1 MGEDGCAV
9 RAMNWRTSTD
19 GVWRALRRRAMR
31 LLTLLALAFM
41 LAQSAPTHAAADART
56 GYLVKL
62 LKGSTQ
68 FRVRT
73 QAAISLGSVSDSPQA
88 EEALREALK
97 DRHPAVRAA
106 AAASLGRLGVEAAV
120 AAIERLR
127 KDPEAPVRAA
137 ADAALKAIQR
147 SQSAPE
153 TPTQPRTSEPAFY
166 VAIGSTNAKV
176 PQAGP
181 SKADRMADILREQL
195 RSLDGVELAPKRESE
210 RQARRVLKKRKL
222 KGYVIDASITSV
234 QPRAGGGT
242 RVAVSVVVSTYPDH
256 DMRAILSGAATAVG
270 GGSDRAFEQ
279 ALEGAIT
286 GALRQLPQALGR

>member
-1 MGEDGCAV
+1 
-9 RAMNWRTSTD
+9 
-19 GVWRALRRRAMR
+19 MR
-31 LLTLLALAFM
+31 LLTLLAVAFM
-41 LAQSAPTHAAADART
+41 LAQATPTHASADART

-73 QAAISLGSVSDSPQA
+73 QAAISLGSVPDSPQA

-97 DRHPAVRAA
+97 DHHPAVRAA

-127 KDPEAPVRAA
+127 KDPEPPVRAA
-137 ADAALKAIQR
+137 AEAALKAIQR
-147 SQSAPE
+147 SQSAPD
-153 TPTQPRTSEPAFY
+153 TPTKPGGSGAPAFY
-166 VAIGSTNAKV
+166 VAVGSTNTKV
-176 PQAGP
+176 PEVGTGKAG
-181 SKADRMADILREQL
+181 RMAEILRAQL
-195 RSLDGVELAPKRESE
+195 QTVDGVELAPLRESE
-210 RQARRVLKKRKL
+210 KRARRVLKKRKL
-222 KGYVIDASITSV
+222 KGYILDASITSV

-242 RVAVSVVVSTYPDH
+242 RVAVSLVVSTYPDH
-256 DMRAILSGAATAVG
+256 DMRAILNGAATAIG
-270 GGSDRAFEQ
+270 GGSERAFEQ